1 MRLRLFRGQV
11 GKSRAVGQIRAP
23 AWEALVAI
31 ILGLRTL
38 PGLES
43 FWFRLKHTLRCA
55 DSWRIPVV

>member
-31 ILGLRTL
+31 ILGYERFQ
-38 PGLES
+38 G
-43 FWFRLKHTLRCA
+43 
-55 DSWRIPVV
+55 

>member
-38 PGLES
+38 PGLGRS
-43 FWFRLKHTLRCA
+43 
-55 DSWRIPVV
+55 